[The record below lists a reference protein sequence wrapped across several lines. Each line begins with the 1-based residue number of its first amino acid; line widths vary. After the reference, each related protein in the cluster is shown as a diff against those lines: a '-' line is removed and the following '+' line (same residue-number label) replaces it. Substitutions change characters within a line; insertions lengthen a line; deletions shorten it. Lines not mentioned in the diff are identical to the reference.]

1 MTEVFLSQHLNEH
14 GLDVVLY
21 ENFITPEMVANLRT
35 LIYEKI
41 SFPDYRRTSAIFG
54 DDQVIYPRDYLST
67 SEDKGRP
74 TRPWS
79 ELPGLEAIRDCVAIV
94 AEQEFNVAIIQ
105 CYPHGRIGINPHKDR
120 EITEGV
126 IAGLSLYP
134 ELNKKNKKRVERTLR
149 FTRGERTVDLLL
161 PNGSLYLMHPPTNR
175 LWSHSIVKAPDIQE
189 DRLSI
194 TFRYIS
200 PSNS

>member
-1 MTEVFLSQHLNEH
+1 
-14 GLDVVLY
+14 
-21 ENFITPEMVANLRT
+21 MVANLRT

-41 SFPDYRRTSAIFG
+41 SFPNYRRTSAVFG

-74 TRPWS
+74 TRPWN
-79 ELPGLEAIRDCVAIV
+79 ELPGLEAIRDCVAMI
-94 AEQEFNVAIIQ
+94 AEQEFNVVIIQ

-134 ELNKKNKKRVERTLR
+134 ELNKKRAERTLR
-149 FTRGERTVDLLL
+149 FTRGERTVDLVL
-161 PNGSLYLMHPPTNR
+161 PNGSLYLMCPPTNR
-175 LWSHSIVKAPDIQE
+175 LWSHSIVKDPDIQR
-189 DRLSI
+189 DRLSL
-194 TFRYIS
+194 TFRYIA